1 MHGLAL
7 RASVIQRFK
16 PIITNISVQNST
28 ELIAFLG
35 RLHPLI
41 VHFPISLLWVVL
53 LLEAISW
60 KQSSHQFKPAIHLML
75 WVVSIS
81 ALLAVAFGLILS
93 NQDDY
98 AGTTVA
104 WHQWSGIATL
114 VLAALALL
122 AFKAD
127 ETKSYRALL
136 LLSVFGVTFAGH
148 YGAMLTH
155 GDDYLSSVWN
165 PEMSK
170 DSTSVAPKIDVKK
183 LQGDIN
189 VDQKEALAIEARSI
203 LTKHCTNCH
212 GTKKVKGKLRLDELK
227 YVLKGGENGE
237 ALVIGHPE
245 KSDIIHRIKL
255 PASHDDAMP
264 TKGKRLTKAE
274 IEVLETWIKQGAPWP
289 NSPNTTRPLALP
301 EDKEKDLAISNDLPT
316 GPVPAAF
323 QEGENAVAS
332 PAVQILNTNQVDE
345 LNIKVRTI
353 LAHNCYSC
361 HNATKTKG
369 KLRLDKKEFLFKGG
383 ENGPILV
390 AGYPDKSDMIRRV
403 KLPEGHDDAMPTKGK
418 RLTKEDVALLEFW
431 IKQGAPWPTGPEK
444 SLYRVAALEP
454 RLPSLPTANAQAQQP
469 IDLFVDQYFKK
480 NKIAWKKP
488 VDDAT
493 YIRRVYLDVQGLL
506 PNPQAIQNFIS
517 DKRANK
523 RELLVQSL
531 LNDNSAYAQHWF
543 SFWNDALRNDYTG
556 TGYITGGRFG
566 ISKWLYGSLKNNK
579 PYDQFVKELIS
590 PNKESEG
597 FIKGIK
603 WRGTINSSQSTEMQA
618 AQNVAQV
625 FLGLN
630 LKCASCH
637 DSFISDWKLDDAYAF
652 ANVFADQTLEI
663 HKCDLPTGRMAGR
676 GVLYNSLG
684 KIKETPITADR
695 LVQLADILVQK
706 KNGRLYRTLV
716 NRVWAQLMGR
726 GIVEPVDVMD
736 NEPWSQDLL
745 DYLAYDFANNG
756 SDMKRL
762 MSQILTSKTYQLPT
776 VGFKEVSMLTASNYV
791 FKGMTKRRLT
801 AEQFA
806 DAVSQSFFPLY
817 SDSALAVKMLPTDIK
832 KDILF
837 ARAAL
842 VKNDPFLT
850 ALGRPN
856 RETVST
862 SRTSQANLLQALELT
877 NGVKFNYTL
886 NTGAKIWVAKY
897 STSDALVN
905 ALYRQALGRNPSS
918 REMELAIRY
927 LGKKPSVEGVQDF
940 VWAITLLPEF
950 QLII

>member
-1 MHGLAL
+1 M
-7 RASVIQRFK
+7 Q
-16 PIITNISVQNST
+16 TST
-28 ELIAFLG
+28 ELITFFG

-41 VHFPISLLWVVL
+41 VHFPLSLLWVIL

-60 KQSSHQFKPAIHLML
+60 KQSTNPYHPAIRLML

-81 ALLAVAFGLILS
+81 AFLAVAFGLILA
-93 NQDDY
+93 NQDEY
-98 AGTTVA
+98 SGTTVA
-104 WHQWSGIATL
+104 WHQWSGIATF
-114 VLAALALL
+114 VLASLALL
-122 AFKAD
+122 AFQYN

-136 LLSVFGVTFAGH
+136 LLTVLGVTFAGH

-165 PEMSK
+165 PSTPK
-170 DSTSVAPKIDVKK
+170 DTLSQTPKIDIKK
-183 LQGDIN
+183 LQGNIN
-189 VDQKEALAIEARSI
+189 VDEKEALAIEARSI
-203 LTKHCTNCH
+203 LTKYCTNCH

-227 YVLKGGENGE
+227 YVMKGGENGK
-237 ALVIGHPE
+237 ALIIGHPE
-245 KSDIIHRIKL
+245 KSDIIRRVKL
-255 PASHDDAMP
+255 PASDDDAMP
-264 TKGKRLTKAE
+264 TKGKRLSKAE

-289 NSPNTTRPLALP
+289 NSPNTTRALALS
-301 EDKEKDLAISNDLPT
+301 EEKAVSQYNELPT
-316 GPVPAAF
+316 GPSQTAL
-323 QEGENAVAS
+323 QELESPTVS
-332 PAVQILNTNQVDE
+332 PAIQVLSESQIDE
-345 LNIKVRTI
+345 LNIKVRTV

-383 ENGPILV
+383 ESGPILV
-390 AGYPDKSDMIRRV
+390 AGYPEKSDIIRRV

-418 RLTKEDVALLEFW
+418 RLTKEDIALLEFW

-454 RLPSLPTANAQAQQP
+454 RLPKLPQANAQAQQP

-506 PNPQAIQNFIS
+506 PSPQAIQNFMA

-556 TGYITGGRFG
+556 TGYITGGRFA

-590 PNKESEG
+590 PTKESEG

-652 ANVFADQTLEI
+652 ANVFADETLEI
-663 HKCDLPTGRMAGR
+663 HKCDLPTGRKAGR

-726 GIVEPVDVMD
+726 GIVEPVDMMD

-756 SDMKRL
+756 TDMKRL
-762 MSQILTSKTYQLPT
+762 MYQILTSKTYQLPS
-776 VGFKEVSMLTASNYV
+776 VGFKEVSMLTANNYV
-791 FKGMTKRRLT
+791 FKGMAKRRLT

-806 DAVSQSFFPLY
+806 DAVSQSFYPLY
-817 SDSALAVKMLPTDIK
+817 SDSALVVKMLPTDIK
-832 KDILF
+832 KEIPF

-897 STSDALVN
+897 ASSDALVN
-905 ALYRQALGRNPSS
+905 ALYRQSLGRNPSS
-918 REMELAIRY
+918 REMELAIRF
-927 LGKKPSVEGVQDF
+927 LGKKPTVEGVQDF